1 MIRYLLDTNVISEP
15 ARPDPNAGVVDQLEA
30 RGGEVALPAPA
41 WHELIYGVERMPEG
55 KRRTY
60 LADYV
65 SEVVRP
71 SMPIIPYDRAAAH
84 WHGTARAALEA
95 QGRPQPFV
103 DGQIAAIAATR
114 SLILVTR
121 NTSDFEAYEELD
133 EALHV
138 ENWFAG

>member
-1 MIRYLLDTNVISEP
+1 MIRYLLDTNIISEP
-15 ARPDPNAGVVDQLEA
+15 ARPDPNAAVVDRIEELS
-30 RGGEVALPAPA
+30 REVALSAPV

-60 LADYV
+60 LADYLTV
-65 SEVVRP
+65 VVRP

-95 QGRPQPFV
+95 QGRPQPFAR
-103 DGQIAAIAATR
+103 GQIAAVAATR

-121 NTSDFEAYEELD
+121 NTPDFEPYARVGD
-133 EALHV
+133 LHI
-138 ENWFAG
+138 ENWFAA